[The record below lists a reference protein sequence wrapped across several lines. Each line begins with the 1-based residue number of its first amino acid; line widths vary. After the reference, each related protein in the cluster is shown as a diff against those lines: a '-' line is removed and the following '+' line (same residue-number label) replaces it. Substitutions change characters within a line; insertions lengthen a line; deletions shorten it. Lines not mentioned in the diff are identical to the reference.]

1 MSRWNVNNLFED
13 QDDDGDGIPDE
24 LEGSSLSESGENST
38 VLIFIGSILVVI
50 LIIFFVRVRG
60 GGPKS
65 LGEIDERLL

>member
-1 MSRWNVNNLFED
+1 
-13 QDDDGDGIPDE
+13 DGIPDE

-38 VLIFIGSILVVI
+38 VLIFIGSILVLI